1 MDWRQVVK
9 WVMVLLYSVVVFVAP
24 VTPNVYT
31 GIKCI
36 KNMNTQKLLV
46 RCAVFFSI
54 EYWLHKEHIFL
65 EYNRV
70 CPLVGIGP
78 HPTLACG

>member
-31 GIKCI
+31 GIQYS
-36 KNMNTQKLLV
+36 KNM
-46 RCAVFFSI
+46 
-54 EYWLHKEHIFL
+54 
-65 EYNRV
+65 
-70 CPLVGIGP
+70 
-78 HPTLACG
+78 

>member
-1 MDWRQVVK
+1 MEWRQVVK
-9 WVMVLLYSVVVFVAP
+9 WVMVILYSVVVFVAP

-46 RCAVFFSI
+46 RCAVFF
-54 EYWLHKEHIFL
+54 F
-65 EYNRV
+65 NR
-70 CPLVGIGP
+70 I
-78 HPTLACG
+78 LAAQRTYIP

>member
-31 GIKCI
+31 GLKYS
-36 KNMNTQKLLV
+36 M
-46 RCAVFFSI
+46 
-54 EYWLHKEHIFL
+54 
-65 EYNRV
+65 
-70 CPLVGIGP
+70 
-78 HPTLACG
+78 